1 MHKPCNR
8 DFRASRRCLKDRWQ
22 NAHLKRLRKSAKN
35 YTKENSE
42 FCFFSSSPSVATG
55 VVVFVVYWASC
66 ASKFSCSATI
76 VTIVASSV
84 KSVLEFFVNFR
95 WPRKKT
101 ILTNG
106 FPVLENTRNT
116 SYCVRAGPSRAVSKT
131 SLRAGAPG
139 VTCDPGNRDRS
150 RPTRIARRQVSLR
163 PTLLSN
169 VSSCLWEQEGNTGP
183 EGSVTR
189 ALSSLSS
196 AG

>member
-1 MHKPCNR
+1 MHTWSGWEKVLKSTPKETPN
-8 DFRASRRCLKDRWQ
+8 FCL
-22 NAHLKRLRKSAKN
+22 
-35 YTKENSE
+35 
-42 FCFFSSSPSVATG
+42 FSSSPSVATG
-55 VVVFVVYWASC
+55 VVVFAVYWASC
-66 ASKFSCSATI
+66 ASKFGCSATI

-101 ILTNG
+101 VFTNG

-116 SYCVRAGPSRAVSKT
+116 SDYVRSSLSRAVSKT

-139 VTCDPGNRDRS
+139 VTCHPGNRDLS
-150 RPTRIARRQVSLR
+150 GPTRIARRQVSLR

-169 VSSCLWEQEGNTGP
+169 VSSCLWEQEGNTWP

-196 AG
+196 QSSVGFGWPHVKANATGT